1 MLCANRQ
8 DDEHRCCSLGVVV
21 PLIGRSGIINNVII
35 IYICATYNIYYVK
48 KRCLKEK
55 SVLYIV
61 EESSFRG
68 NRCVV
73 SNTTNAC
80 GETERRSILC
90 EGWNSSAT
98 NCYKGP
104 RIRRGR
110 SRMKRDNKPAA
121 EKYKVRRQACTR
133 VYIYIYA
140 CYTSEKNR
148 ESGEKSKLFFFFSSS
163 ATYNDLGLHRPL
175 CSFSSFRTTVLAVF
189 ERGKKR
195 LRDSV
200 NIKRGSRIKFH

>member
-133 VYIYIYA
+133 VYIYIRMLH
-140 CYTSEKNR
+140 KR
-148 ESGEKSKLFFFFSSS
+148 EKSGVWRKIKIILFFLLQCNIQRSRTAPSSLLILFFS
-163 ATYNDLGLHRPL
+163 NNRVGR
-175 CSFSSFRTTVLAVF
+175 FW
-189 ERGKKR
+189 EGKKALAR
-195 LRDSV
+195 LSE
-200 NIKRGSRIKFH
+200 H